1 MTTISIRMN
10 SKLQSVKVNSKR
22 KIVTKNSTGSKMMI
36 ILMMILISLKNLDLM
51 SLKREV
57 KMR

>member
-1 MTTISIRMN
+1 
-10 SKLQSVKVNSKR
+10 
-22 KIVTKNSTGSKMMI
+22 MMI

-57 KMR
+57 KMRWWKNMARRSRKT